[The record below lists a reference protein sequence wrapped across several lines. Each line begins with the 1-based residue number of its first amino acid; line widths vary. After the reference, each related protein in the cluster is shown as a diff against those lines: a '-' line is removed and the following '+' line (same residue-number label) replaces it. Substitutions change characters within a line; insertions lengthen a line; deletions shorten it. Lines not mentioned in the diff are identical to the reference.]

1 MQTKVQGTRRAI
13 KRTKVWKMMCLLFML
28 LLFSN
33 LTAHN
38 DLLQL
43 GSVCR
48 NCSIILFRFRGR
60 YLSRRIAYPSNGSF
74 NPFIIS
80 NKEAHIVNG
89 NINSEATKVLEEK
102 RNDSTD
108 SVCTYMYEGSNVRDH
123 FCNYCLTNVGK
134 FSCAVDCFLELC
146 CFVFRNHLQN
156 ITCKLSLSCA
166 IKGKILVLLTLCESL
181 YGH

>member
-1 MQTKVQGTRRAI
+1 MCFSNHRLFAHWCKLHCKVQGTRRAI

-28 LLFSN
+28 LLFPN

-38 DLLQL
+38 DLLKL

-48 NCSIILFRFRGR
+48 NCSIIFFRFRGR

-102 RNDSTD
+102 HNATCDSTD
-108 SVCTYMYEGSNVRDH
+108 SICTYMYEGSNVRDH
-123 FCNYCLTNVGK
+123 FRNYCLTNVGK

-146 CFVFRNHLQN
+146 YIVFLQ
-156 ITCKLSLSCA
+156 LSS
-166 IKGKILVLLTLCESL
+166 KHYMS
-181 YGH
+181 

>member
-1 MQTKVQGTRRAI
+1 MSIVYVVTLSQSYCPQWYI
-13 KRTKVWKMMCLLFML
+13 K
-28 LLFSN
+28 
-33 LTAHN
+33 
-38 DLLQL
+38 L

-48 NCSIILFRFRGR
+48 NCSIIFFRFRGR

-102 RNDSTD
+102 HNAICDSTD
-108 SVCTYMYEGSNVRDH
+108 SICTYMYEGSNVRDH

-146 CFVFRNHLQN
+146 YFVFRFSKNLRHRVR
-156 ITCKLSLSCA
+156 
-166 IKGKILVLLTLCESL
+166 GKHQPRYLDPGFHRATRSPAGWI
-181 YGH
+181 